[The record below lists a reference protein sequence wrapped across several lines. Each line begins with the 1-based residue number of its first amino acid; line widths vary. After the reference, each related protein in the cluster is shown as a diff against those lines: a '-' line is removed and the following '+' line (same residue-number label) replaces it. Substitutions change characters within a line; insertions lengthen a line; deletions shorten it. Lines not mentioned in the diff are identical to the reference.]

1 MKKRRWAGGIVIL
14 SLILSSAAYA
24 GGPGT
29 TAANFLKIGVGARA
43 TAMGDAFCALADDG
57 TSLYWN
63 PAGLAR
69 IKKNEFLAMYNRW
82 FQDINQGYLS
92 VAYPSKLGVLGL
104 AINYVDMGKMEGRD
118 IYGQPTGE
126 FGASDS
132 QAMIGYAGKVSPNLM
147 LGISGGMVSEKIE
160 EDTKYA
166 YLANLGLL
174 LDLTKSYSLGLSV
187 QNIGS
192 KLGEDPLP
200 LIMKAGL
207 AANLGGVN
215 LAIDVHKP
223 QDSSLYYFMGMEWWI
238 ANALALRLGFKTG
251 QDIPSSSIT
260 GGLGFKSRGI
270 QVDYTYVSYGDLG
283 GTHRIA
289 MGMGF

>member
-1 MKKRRWAGGIVIL
+1 MKKRRWIGGIFIL
-14 SLILSSAAYA
+14 SLILSVSSCALGA
-24 GGPGT
+24 GT

-43 TAMGDAFCALADDG
+43 TAMGDAFCSLTDDG

-69 IKKNEFLAMYNRW
+69 IKKNEFLVMYNRW
-82 FQDINQGYLS
+82 FQDISQGYIS
-92 VAYPSKLGVLGL
+92 VSYPSKRGVLGI
-104 AINYVDMGKMEGRD
+104 AINYVDMGTMEGRD

-132 QAMIGYAGKVSPNLM
+132 QIMAGYAYKVSPNL
-147 LGISGGMVSEKIE
+147 LWGVSGGVLWEVIE
-160 EDTKYA
+160 NDTQFA
-166 YLANLGLL
+166 YLANLGIL
-174 LDLTKSYSLGLSV
+174 LDFTDSYSLGVSM

-207 AANLGGVN
+207 SVN
-215 LAIDVHKP
+215 LERMNLAMDINKP
-223 QDSSLYYFMGMEWWI
+223 QDEPLYYSVGIEWWVG
-238 ANALALRLGFKTG
+238 NTLALRGGYKTG

-260 GGLGFKSRGI
+260 AGLGFKRSNLGI
-270 QVDYTYVSYGDLG
+270 DYAYVSYADLG
-283 GTHRIA
+283 ETHRISLK
-289 MGMGF
+289 MEF